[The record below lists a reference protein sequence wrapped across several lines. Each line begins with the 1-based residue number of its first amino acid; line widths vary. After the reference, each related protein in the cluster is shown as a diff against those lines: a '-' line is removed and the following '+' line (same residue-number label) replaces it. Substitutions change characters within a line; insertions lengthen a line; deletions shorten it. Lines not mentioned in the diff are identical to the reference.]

1 MPSRC
6 AGCGGQVA
14 FAGVKCAKC
23 VKANGGV
30 RDPNGKCKRLNDLH
44 NPINNPIS
52 KASGKTA
59 EYTAKYRASGHAA
72 EYRAKPSTK
81 IKTAEY
87 HAKYNASDKG
97 KRKAAKYSAS
107 NKGKRKAAEYG
118 AKYRAKLAEQTRRAA
133 EAWITLWGIGDIQ
146 TESARVGI
154 VDSIMSKPLP
164 QLRDVSLLELVCCRL
179 KRRSPLLHTRPRA
192 PRSLAGCGAPMPRL
206 GLLRRLHAALPEAG
220 GPALAHRAW
229 CGRVR

>member
-1 MPSRC
+1 MPNRC
-6 AGCGGQVA
+6 AAGCGGRVA
-14 FAGVKCAKC
+14 FKWVKCAKC
-23 VKANGGV
+23 AKANGGV
-30 RDPNGKCKRLNDLH
+30 RDPSGKCKRLNDLH
-44 NPINNPIS
+44 NPIY
-52 KASGKTA
+52 KASGKAA

-179 KRRSPLLHTRPRA
+179 KRRSPLAHTPTRTH
-192 PRSLAGCGAPMPRL
+192 SLAGGAPL
-206 GLLRRLHAALPEAG
+206 CLLRRLHAALPEAG